1 MLKLNKKNKIT
12 EKGNLSKYKTNASCI
27 WVSLQ
32 VNSQAEKQKY
42 LGHFPLE

>member
-1 MLKLNKKNKIT
+1 MLKLKKKKKKKRRKET
-12 EKGNLSKYKTNASCI
+12 SKYKTNASCI